1 MSKYLKLSVT
11 TLAVSA
17 VLGTLLLLLLKPGFA
32 QSESASKTD
41 TSDKGALHHNNRHS
55 PVAESGNNSML
66 RALLSDDKIIIDD
79 ETLLAPSVEKT
90 RTVQIRL
97 TNQQP
102 SEKNEFSADKPVNTG
117 VSLYKSEISGE
128 GLARQRR
135 LELSPQQILVV
146 SLDKK
151 QRVLW
156 WSLEN
161 DPRLLRLETSD
172 ESGRLSGGN
181 VIYQNDAELLVSLPA
196 DSAITDVRLYHPNWD
211 GSKFQLEAIGS
222 LELPKR

>member
-1 MSKYLKLSVT
+1 
-11 TLAVSA
+11 
-17 VLGTLLLLLLKPGFA
+17 
-32 QSESASKTD
+32 
-41 TSDKGALHHNNRHS
+41 
-55 PVAESGNNSML
+55 
-66 RALLSDDKIIIDD
+66 
-79 ETLLAPSVEKT
+79 
-90 RTVQIRL
+90 
-97 TNQQP
+97 
-102 SEKNEFSADKPVNTG
+102 
-117 VSLYKSEISGE
+117 LYKSEISGE

>member
-1 MSKYLKLSVT
+1 MTRFCS
-11 TLAVSA
+11 
-17 VLGTLLLLLLKPGFA
+17 
-32 QSESASKTD
+32 
-41 TSDKGALHHNNRHS
+41 R
-55 PVAESGNNSML
+55 
-66 RALLSDDKIIIDD
+66 RAF
-79 ETLLAPSVEKT
+79 EKT
-90 RTVQIRL
+90 RTLQIRL
-97 TNQQP
+97 TNQQA
-102 SEKNEFSADKPVNTG
+102 SEKNEFYADKPVNTG
-117 VSLYKSEISGE
+117 VSLYKSKISGE

-135 LELSPQQILVV
+135 LELSPQQILIV
-146 SLDKK
+146 SLDSK